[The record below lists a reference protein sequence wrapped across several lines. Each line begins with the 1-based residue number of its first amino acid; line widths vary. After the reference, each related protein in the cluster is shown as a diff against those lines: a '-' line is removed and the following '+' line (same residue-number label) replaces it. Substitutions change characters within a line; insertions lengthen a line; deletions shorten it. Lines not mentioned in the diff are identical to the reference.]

1 MSGQQFFIIEIVAFF
16 GLFLGWA
23 VWDLYS
29 TRRSLK
35 RDREAAAQ
43 PARHGEGQ
51 QDKDD
56 GRSEPLR

>member
-1 MSGQQFFIIEIVAFF
+1 VSGQQFFIIEIVAFF

-43 PARHGEGQ
+43 RARHGEGK
-51 QDKDD
+51 QDKED
-56 GRSEPLR
+56 GRSEPPR